1 MIQSP
6 LRLSYF
12 RWLWLGQTLIF
23 AAAEFW
29 FIALTWLVLQKTGSG
44 LAVGTVLIAAAV
56 PRGLVML
63 VGGAISDRF
72 PANYIASIA
81 AVINTLLTSLV
92 TVLLL
97 FNTVDLKYLIIS
109 AILFGV
115 SEAILYP
122 AVLGLLPKL
131 INKSQLNEA
140 NAWIQGSEQLSD
152 VIVPASVGLIIG
164 ALGLQLAFAINTVAF
179 VLGSVCLLQIGTL
192 PQLLRKQP
200 KTQTLKD
207 EIVMG
212 LAYAWKQPAIRISLF
227 LLAMINFAL
236 LGPLVVGVAALVN
249 AKFDGNATTFGYLQ
263 SAYGI
268 GSLLGA
274 VLASQLGGIKSPK
287 TALTTLC
294 YGLGAGLIILGFAQ
308 NVWVTWGIIA
318 LMGIGCGLVTVL
330 GITWIQK
337 NTASQMQGRVM
348 SLVMF
353 AAASLDPFSQAI
365 TGALLEISLTGLYLG
380 AGITMFLTAII
391 SSIFLSQPAQ
401 NPLIFFYL
409 KGRKRLKVAKVYFLR
424 KTMDKKRINLKALKP
439 NPWWLISFLVA
450 AAGAIGIFGLST
462 FYRLSSSE
470 SASDSAS
477 SKSVS
482 TTTVEPDSPSTT
494 VTSIGRIV
502 PQGKVTR
509 LSASIPDEGTRIKE
523 ILVEEGEPVDK
534 GKIIAILDSYD
545 RQSATLKQA
554 KQEVKVAQA
563 RLDQVKAGAKSGAI
577 KAQSGTVDRF
587 KAELDGQMVVQEA
600 KIASL
605 QAQLQGQKRTQQET
619 IERLQAEFNNAQ
631 TECKRY
637 DQLYQEGV
645 VSASEYDSKCL
656 QATTFREQLDEAEA
670 DLTRIVTTL
679 SSDIREAQAGLT
691 RTQRTLQSQ
700 IIEAKATLEE
710 ISEVRPVDVEVAQ
723 AELDKAM
730 TEVQQAEANLQLS
743 YVRSP
748 IKGSVLEL
756 HTRAGEA
763 VSSKG
768 IADIGKTDQMEVIAE
783 IYKTDISQIRLDQNA
798 TITSPAFDEPLQG
811 TVTHIGSQVKQQD
824 IFSNEPGSDVDRKV
838 VEVKIRLDPQS
849 SQRVAQLTN
858 LQVEVAID
866 TKSGS

>member
-1 MIQSP
+1 MLQSP
-6 LRLSYF
+6 LRLSHF

-44 LAVGTVLIAAAV
+44 LAVGAVLIAAAV
-56 PRGLVML
+56 PRGLLML

-72 PANYIASIA
+72 PANHIASIA
-81 AVINTLLTSLV
+81 AVINTFLTGLV
-92 TVLLL
+92 TVLLI

-109 AILFGV
+109 AILFGL

-122 AVLGLLPKL
+122 AVLALLPKL
-131 INKSQLNEA
+131 IKKSQLNEA

-164 ALGLQLAFAINTVAF
+164 ALGLQLAFAINTLTF
-179 VLGSVCLLQIGTL
+179 VLGSMCLLQIGTL

-207 EIVMG
+207 EIVIG

-227 LLAMINFAL
+227 LLAMINFAM

-249 AKFDGNATTFGYLQ
+249 ARFEGNATTFGYLQ

-274 VLASQLGGIKSPK
+274 VLASQLGRIKSPK
-287 TALTTLC
+287 MALTILC
-294 YGLGAGLIILGFAQ
+294 YGLGAGLIVLGCTH
-308 NVWVTWGIIA
+308 NVWMTWGVIA

-330 GITWIQK
+330 GITWIQE
-337 NTASQMQGRVM
+337 NTASQMEGRVM

-380 AGITMFLTAII
+380 AGVIMFLTAIT
-391 SSIFLSQPAQ
+391 SSFVLTPSAQ
-401 NPLIFFYL
+401 NPLILFYR
-409 KGRKRLKVAKVYFLR
+409 KGRRRLKVIRVYFLR

-439 NPWWLISFLVA
+439 NPWWLISLLVA
-450 AAGAIGIFGLST
+450 AAGATGIFGLST
-462 FYRLSSSE
+462 FYRLSSRE
-470 SASDSAS
+470 STSDSNA
-477 SKSVS
+477 
-482 TTTVEPDSPSTT
+482 TTTVEPNSATTT

-509 LSASIPDEGTRIKE
+509 LSASIPDEGARIKE
-523 ILVEEGEPVDK
+523 MLVEEGESVDK
-534 GKIIAILDSYD
+534 GQIIAILDSYD
-545 RQSATLKQA
+545 RQLATLKQA

-563 RLDQVKAGAKSGAI
+563 RLEQVKAGAKSGAI
-577 KAQSGTVDRF
+577 KAQSGTVNRF
-587 KAELDGQMVVQEA
+587 QAELEGQLVIQEA

-605 QAQLQGQKRTQQET
+605 QAQLQGQKTTQQET

-637 DQLYQEGV
+637 DQLYREGV

-656 QATTFREQLDEAEA
+656 QATTFREELDEAQA

-691 RTQRTLQSQ
+691 RSQRTLQSQ
-700 IIEAKATLEE
+700 IIEAQATLEE
-710 ISEVRPVDVEVAQ
+710 IAEVRPVDVEVAQ
-723 AELDKAM
+723 AELDKAI
-730 TEVQQAEANLQLS
+730 TAVQQAEANLQLS

-748 IKGSVLEL
+748 LKGSVLEL

-763 VSSKG
+763 VTSQG

-783 IYKTDISQIRLDQNA
+783 IYKTDIGHIRLDQKA
-798 TITSPAFDEPLQG
+798 TITSPAFDKTLQG
-811 TVTHIGSQVKQQD
+811 TVSHIGLQVKQQD
-824 IFSNEPGSDVDRKV
+824 IFSNEPSSDVDRKV
-838 VEVKIRLDPQS
+838 IEVKIRLDPQS
-849 SQRVAQLTN
+849 SQQVAQLTN

-866 TKSGS
+866 TKSK